1 MSVGRR
7 SFIHVDQWYTSSFS
21 WFSFISF
28 KAFTQQTTPESNS
41 FNACFCQDRY
51 KCLGKYFGGRSYKCT
66 VPSKF
71 KHIQLDFLEF
81 VQKSESGEGREEG
94 KEKIMQLHNERLSCM
109 QLGTTFVLS
118 FSFGCFNEGST
129 LRLPIVAVETP
140 WGKPTCYFLCAK
152 KDKKLCQ
159 CLLVEALQ
167 SKFWFAFST
176 AKHAPNH
183 PSK

>member
-1 MSVGRR
+1 MPVGRR
-7 SFIHVDQWYTSSFS
+7 SFFHVDQWYKLFPDFLYFFS
-21 WFSFISF
+21 KSLHNKRHRNRIALMHVSAKISW
-28 KAFTQQTTPESNS
+28 
-41 FNACFCQDRY
+41 
-51 KCLGKYFGGRSYKCT
+51 CLGKYFGGRSYKCT

-71 KHIQLDFLEF
+71 KHIQLGFLDF

-109 QLGTTFVLS
+109 QLGTSLVLS

-129 LRLPIVAVETP
+129 LSLPVAAIETP

-159 CLLVEALQ
+159 CVFVEAL
-167 SKFWFAFST
+167 WFKHWFSFQT
-176 AKHAPNH
+176 AKQSPNH
-183 PSK
+183 PSN

>member
-1 MSVGRR
+1 MCLSADVVSFMSTNG
-7 SFIHVDQWYTSSFS
+7 
-21 WFSFISF
+21 
-28 KAFTQQTTPESNS
+28 TQVLFPDFLLFLSKPLHNKRHRNQIAL
-41 FNACFCQDRY
+41 NACFCQDRY

-129 LRLPIVAVETP
+129 LSLPIVAIETP
-140 WGKPTCYFLCAK
+140 
-152 KDKKLCQ
+152 
-159 CLLVEALQ
+159 
-167 SKFWFAFST
+167 
-176 AKHAPNH
+176 
-183 PSK
+183 